1 MTTADRLQSAQ
12 STSVRTWVNRWVQ
25 PWVHP
30 SEERPVQWVP
40 GWVERPV
47 QWVPG
52 WESVLVGPVQWA
64 DQYELVVA
72 EKPFFYDI
80 KRKPKYYS

>member
-1 MTTADRLQSAQ
+1 M
-12 STSVRTWVNRWVQ
+12 NRWVQ

-30 SEERPVQWVP
+30 SEERPVQWVPGWVERPVQWVP

>member
-1 MTTADRLQSAQ
+1 MQ
-12 STSVRTWVNRWVQ
+12 WVPGWV
-25 PWVHP
+25 
-30 SEERPVQWVP
+30 ERPVQWVP

-72 EKPFFYDI
+72 EKPFCMTSDANQNI
-80 KRKPKYYS
+80 LRKGSVSEARNTDMFPTTRIA